1 MSTYSKGKSLNNKFV
16 CKFPEVIRIEPSA
29 TCNLSCIH
37 CPTGS
42 YGNPVK
48 GSMSKELF
56 LKIKNEITDK
66 KIRVAVLYTGGE
78 PFINKDFFFMVKE
91 LKKINIPFVKTV
103 SNGML
108 LNSSIISSIIESRL
122 DSIEFSLDGTSSNM
136 NDFIRKNSNHKKVVE
151 NIKELLEQ
159 KSLNSSNL
167 KVSISSTQFKYF
179 DEENILKS
187 AKSEWLEKEFKDY
200 LDLGLIN
207 INYVD
212 AIEWSDMNLDRD
224 IFDVAID
231 EDDKVTNSCDHIT
244 STITIRANGEIVPC
258 CYDLTSQLI
267 MGNILDN
274 KLEDIWNNS
283 EYIRL
288 RKSIYEE
295 KFYSICKKCS
305 VVNKNRFLI
314 LKQNS

>member
-1 MSTYSKGKSLNNKFV
+1 MNNKFIY
-16 CKFPEVIRIEPSA
+16 KFPEVIRIEPSA

-48 GSMSKELF
+48 GNMSKELF
-56 LKIKNEITDK
+56 LKIKDEISDK
-66 KIRVAVLYTGGE
+66 KIRVAVLYMGGE

-91 LKKINIPFVKTV
+91 LKKINIPFIKTV

-108 LNSSIISSIIESRL
+108 LNSSIISDIIDSGL
-122 DSIEFSLDGTSSNM
+122 DSIEFSLDGTSSQI
-136 NDFIRKNSNHKKVVE
+136 NDFIRKNSNHKKVIE
-151 NIKELLEQ
+151 NIKELLDQ
-159 KSLNSSNL
+159 ISFKSSNI

-179 DEENILKS
+179 DENNHLKS
-187 AKSEWLEKEFKDY
+187 PKSQWLEKEFKHY
-200 LDLGLIN
+200 LDLGLLN

-212 AIEWSDMNLDRD
+212 AIEWSDMNIDKD
-224 IFDVAID
+224 IFDIVED
-231 EDDKVTNSCDHIT
+231 EEDKITNYCDHIT
-244 STITIRANGEIVPC
+244 STITIRANGDIVPC

-267 MGNILDN
+267 MGNVLDN
-274 KLEDIWNNS
+274 SLEEIWNNS
-283 EYIRL
+283 KYLKL

-295 KFYSICKKCS
+295 NFYSICKKCS